1 MEVSYRQFSIM
12 WFEGLPVRI
21 SDVLCG
27 HIYSVAREL
36 LGGRERET
44 PGPIPELLLGAIM
57 RPTLMKGEGKKG
69 HKICRRKR
77 GEGKMKRTVGEN
89 GSGGGDGGREK
100 INDFHDGT
108 VLAK

>member
-1 MEVSYRQFSIM
+1 M
-12 WFEGLPVRI
+12 
-21 SDVLCG
+21 
-27 HIYSVAREL
+27 
-36 LGGRERET
+36 
-44 PGPIPELLLGAIM
+44 IP
-57 RPTLMKGEGKKG
+57 PLMKGEGKKG

-100 INDFHDGT
+100 MNDFHDGT